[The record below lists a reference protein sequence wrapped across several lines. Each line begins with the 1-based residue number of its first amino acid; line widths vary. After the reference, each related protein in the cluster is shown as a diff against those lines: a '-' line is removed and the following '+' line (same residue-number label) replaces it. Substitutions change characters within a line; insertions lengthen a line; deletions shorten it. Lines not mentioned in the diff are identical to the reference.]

1 MTDPVRRQRARVAR
15 AVGLVRRLGYGC
27 FLLSVVLFGIGLA
40 TGFPDAVATGVVV
53 LLVAGSVTLLPAII
67 LGYAVRTA
75 EREDRARGL

>member
-1 MTDPVRRQRARVAR
+1 MTDPVRRQRAQVSRG
-15 AVGLVRRLGYGC
+15 VGLARRVGYAC
-27 FLLSVVLFGIGLA
+27 FLGSLVLFAAGLA
-40 TGFPDAVATGVVV
+40 SGFPAAVATAIVV